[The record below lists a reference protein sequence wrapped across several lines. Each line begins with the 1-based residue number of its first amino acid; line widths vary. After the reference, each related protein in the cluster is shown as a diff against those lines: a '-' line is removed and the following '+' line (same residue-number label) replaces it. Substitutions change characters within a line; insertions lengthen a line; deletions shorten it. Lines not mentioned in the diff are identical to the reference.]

1 MPSWVVLGFLSA
13 VFAAGVAV
21 LGKIGLSGVDT
32 TLATAVRSVVMA
44 LFLVVAALQTGVFA
58 GLSNL
63 GGKPLLFIVLS
74 GLAGALSWFFYFWA
88 LKIGPAT
95 GVAAMDRL
103 SVVFV
108 IIFAAIFLG
117 ESLTWKTVLGA
128 VLIAFGAFLMVWK

>member
-1 MPSWVVLGFLSA
+1 MQSWIWLGLLSA
-13 VFAAGVAV
+13 ASAAAVAIFGK
-21 LGKIGLSGVDT
+21 LGLKGVDT
-32 TLATAVRSVVMA
+32 TLATAVRAVVMA
-44 LFLVVAALQTGVFA
+44 VLLVVAAFQTGALA
-58 GLSNL
+58 GLSAL
-63 GGKPLLFIVLS
+63 GSGTLVYIVLS

-108 IIFAAIFLG
+108 LILSAIFLG

-128 VLIAFGAFLMVWK
+128 IFITAGALLMTWK